1 MLRSPASSNGSPQHR
16 LGVRGATNRSASP
29 RSRGFVEDAV
39 SQSRKA
45 IERSKRAH
53 DFSSKPR
60 FEHSARDRNLKDT
73 VNGHLKA
80 LGEPVR
86 VTEDLL
92 RVRTLLEVTG
102 DLEKNLG
109 EVSMAVRNYLKNN
122 NDLPFTNAEMS
133 KHRQNVIRQLRNHLA
148 IAIRKDEEEAV
159 KRTLELAKLLEGRFP
174 YVVGVMKIEECVAA
188 KEYLKDKPQ
197 TPDAQTMLTQSSE
210 FAVVEEARQQE
221 PEETNLQQLLQ
232 EELLPH
238 EQELQQEQEHLRLQ
252 QEQEQERR
260 QQEIFLEQQRQQQE
274 QEQLLEQQRAQE
286 RLRKQQLEQQRAQ
299 EQLLEQQLEQQRAQE
314 QLLEQ
319 QRQQEQLA
327 CQDQQDAEQYQ
338 QMQQEDQA
346 RDIEPQT
353 HEQQAEGLLLDQFLE
368 EEDNDSRDDE
378 EDDEESEGSVEMHE
392 MPTETF

>member
-16 LGVRGATNRSASP
+16 LGARGDTNRSASP
-29 RSRGFVEDAV
+29 RSRGFLDDAV
-39 SQSRKA
+39 AQSRKA

-60 FEHSARDRNLKDT
+60 FEHSARDRNLKET
-73 VNGHLKA
+73 VNKA
-80 LGEPVR
+80 LNKPVH

-92 RVRTLLEVTG
+92 HVRTLLEVTE
-102 DLEKNLG
+102 DLKKNL
-109 EVSMAVRNYLKNN
+109 EEASTAVRNYLTNN
-122 NDLPFTNAEMS
+122 SDLPFTNAEMS
-133 KHRQNVIRQLRNHLA
+133 KHRQQVIRQLRNHLA
-148 IAIRKDEEEAV
+148 NAIRQDEEEAV
-159 KRTLELAKLLEGRFP
+159 RRTLEQAKLLEGRFP
-174 YVVGVMKIEECVAA
+174 YVAGVMKIEECVAA

-221 PEETNLQQLLQ
+221 PEETDLQQLLQ
-232 EELLPH
+232 EEFLPH

-260 QQEIFLEQQRQQQE
+260 QQKQFVEQQRKQQE
-274 QEQLLEQQRAQE
+274 QEQCLEQQRAQE
-286 RLRKQQLEQQRAQ
+286 RLREQQLEQQSAQ

-338 QMQQEDQA
+338 QMQEEDQA

-353 HEQQAEGLLLDQFLE
+353 REQQAEDLVLDLDQFLE
-368 EEDNDSRDDE
+368 EEEE
-378 EDDEESEGSVEMHE
+378 EDDEESEESEDNAVKDL
-392 MPTETF
+392 PTDTF